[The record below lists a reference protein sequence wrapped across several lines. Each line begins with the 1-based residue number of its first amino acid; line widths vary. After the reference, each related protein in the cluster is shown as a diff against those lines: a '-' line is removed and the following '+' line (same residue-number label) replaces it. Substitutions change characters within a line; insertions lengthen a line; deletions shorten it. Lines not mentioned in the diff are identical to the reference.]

1 MSPASKKSLL
11 ALLSSKAL
19 VIAEFLNSRV
29 GGEGKSISLAFA
41 QQTLSYFC
49 FHLHC
54 LFKML
59 RIYLWVSAKSTD
71 STEK

>member
-19 VIAEFLNSRV
+19 VIAEFPNSRV

-41 QQTLSYFC
+41 QQTVIF
-49 FHLHC
+49 
-54 LFKML
+54 LFSLTLFIQNVKNL
-59 RIYLWVSAKSTD
+59 FVGVS
-71 STEK
+71 

>member
-41 QQTLSYFC
+41 QQTVIF
-49 FHLHC
+49 
-54 LFKML
+54 LFSLTLFIQNVKNL
-59 RIYLWVSAKSTD
+59 FVGVS
-71 STEK
+71 